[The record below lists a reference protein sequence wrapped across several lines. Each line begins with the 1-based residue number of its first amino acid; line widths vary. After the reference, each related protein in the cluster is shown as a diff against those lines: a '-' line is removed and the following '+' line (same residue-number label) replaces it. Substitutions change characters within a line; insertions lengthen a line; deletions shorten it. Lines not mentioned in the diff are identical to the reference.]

1 MVTLWFPHI
10 LEILVVVAN
19 TDPLICFFVII
30 HALIFLRIPLFPK
43 NVLSANIHLVLCSAY
58 IT

>member
-19 TDPLICFFVII
+19 TDPLICFFVIM

>member
-1 MVTLWFPHI
+1 MVTVWFPHI
-10 LEILVVVAN
+10 LEILIVVAN

-30 HALIFLRIPLFPK
+30 HALIFLRIPLFPE
-43 NVLSANIHLVLCSAY
+43 NVLSANIHLVPCSAY